1 MIRTTVAIVIL
12 AVAGVAQAAQ
22 ATISPAKQAL
32 IQKLVQLMAVDN
44 MGVTMLQDPVANALG
59 QARVTLQSRAP
70 AERHEAAMHDIAA
83 DAKKFMDEATPVVRS
98 SAHKFIPTTIVPL
111 LAEKFTEDELR
122 QIIAMMESPVKQKFE
137 ALIPDMKK
145 SLGDKIAADTGPTIN
160 PKLQELTQRIGMR
173 LRTAVTP

>member
-32 IQKLVQLMAVDN
+32 IQKLVQLMSVDN
-44 MGVTMLQDPVANALG
+44 MGVTMLQEPVGNALG
-59 QARVTLQSRAP
+59 QARVTLQSRVP
-70 AERHEAAMHDIAA
+70 AERHEAAIRDIAA

-98 SAHKFIPTTIVPL
+98 SAQKLIPTTIVPM

-122 QIIAMMESPVKQKFE
+122 QIIAMMESPVKRKFDE
-137 ALIPDMKK
+137 LIPDMKK
-145 SLGDKIAADTGPTIN
+145 NLGEKIAADTGPTIN
-160 PKLQELTQRIGMR
+160 PKLQELTQRIGTR
-173 LRTAVTP
+173 LRTEVAH